1 MFNHLKKIISSFV
14 PNSEQ
19 ITQTAWF
26 RDDCELQMLALKL
39 ILYEKEDQVT
49 LENFQDPEMLQEL
62 KDSVKSENSMFLE
75 RLIENIPGGEYLLT
89 RGWFCRSETPY
100 QIRVLMLKLIS
111 AEHQINALSG
121 DMLEHLD
128 LLLTLNIDG
137 ESDEAWK
144 EWDEEWLKLDKGY
157 EERVGP
163 KYF

>member
-1 MFNHLKKIISSFV
+1 MFNHLKKIISIYV

-19 ITQTAWF
+19 ITQTERF
-26 RDDCELQMLALKL
+26 CDDCELQMLALKL
-39 ILYEKEDQVT
+39 ILYSKEDQVT
-49 LENFQDPEMLQEL
+49 LENFQDPETCQQL
-62 KDSVKSENSMFLE
+62 KDSLAEYNDTFLE
-75 RLIENIPGGEYLLT
+75 ILVENIPGGEYLFT
-89 RGWFCRSETPY
+89 RGWFCRYETPY

-111 AEHQINALSG
+111 AEHQIYAVSG

-128 LLLTLNIDG
+128 MLLTLNIDG